1 MENSTALALNRTFK
15 SIADSAIKV
24 FVPILIY
31 KNTGSLVYAFLFM
44 ALSSFVNSLTYT
56 MLKSFLKK
64 HSALA
69 VSIHSIFIIAIEL
82 LLLTKMNVGIVII
95 VSILEGVQTAFY
107 YSIKYLYGF
116 MDKTNNVAKFEI
128 GQYIGKI
135 VFVILSAVFLD
146 NIKDSLIFIIAF
158 SSAFYILSSVVVLI
172 KIKDIKA
179 IQINKDLSY
188 KQIQKDNK
196 YWNAFH
202 IFNGIIHLFLNS
214 VLPLYLYVYDL
225 SFTKIGIVLVIQ
237 YLLNILANYL
247 SMLFAKKGYGKINI
261 FVGSILGFISTILII
276 SIKNSLVIYIMSVV
290 ASFAFTMLFTYMFSV
305 YVNDQKQKNY
315 FEDSIFYRDAW
326 QTLSRSVF
334 CSAFIFFPSF
344 VLIFVIGIISN
355 AMCGPTAYLAVK
367 SNDKIKYNHDET
379 NINIVET
386 EKTKE

>member
-1 MENSTALALNRTFK
+1 MKNSTALALNRTFK
-15 SIADSAIKV
+15 SIADSTIKV

-56 MLKSFLKK
+56 LLKRFLKK

-69 VSIHSIFIIAIEL
+69 ISIHPIFIIAIEL
-82 LLLTKMNVGIVII
+82 LLLTNMNISIVI
-95 VSILEGVQTAFY
+95 VVGILEGVQTAFY

-128 GQYIGKI
+128 GQYVGKI
-135 VFVILSAVFLD
+135 VFVILSALFLD
-146 NIKDSLIFIIAF
+146 NIKESLIFIIAF
-158 SSAFYILSSVVVLI
+158 SSLFYVLSSVVILI
-172 KIKDIKA
+172 RIKDIKA
-179 IQINKDLSY
+179 IQINNNLSY

-196 YWNAFH
+196 YWNVFH
-202 IFNGIIHLFLNS
+202 IFNGIIHLFMNS

-225 SFTKIGIVLVIQ
+225 SFTKIGIVLVLQ

-247 SMLFAKKGYGKINI
+247 SMLFAKKGHGKINI
-261 FVGSILGFISTILII
+261 FVGSILGFLSMIFII
-276 SIKNSLVIYIMSVV
+276 TIKNSLVIYIFSVV
-290 ASFAFTMLFTYMFSV
+290 SSFAFTMLFSYMFSI

-334 CSAFIFFPSF
+334 CSTYIFFPSF
-344 VLIFVIGIISN
+344 ILIFVIGIVSN

-367 SNDKIKYNHDET
+367 ANNKICDNKNE
-379 NINIVET
+379 ISSNIVEQ
-386 EKTKE
+386 